1 MNGERKPMELG
12 RFRMLVDAY
21 GATPERWPDDERDG
35 ALALLA
41 TSTEAQALRHEAGR
55 LDSALDQIPELAPS
69 PALMARILAESET
82 PKRSKHRWFDMLVE
96 TVWPGARLWQPL
108 GAFAS
113 AAALGLLL
121 GLSQIAEGPVG
132 ANDAFTGVDLDA
144 FAFADVDDE
153 DLSL

>member
-1 MNGERKPMELG
+1 MNGEREPMELG
-12 RFRMLVDAY
+12 RFRTLVDAY
-21 GATPERWPDDERDG
+21 GSTPERWPDDERDE

-41 TSTEAQALRHEAGR
+41 TSAEAQVLRHEAER

-82 PKRSKHRWFDMLVE
+82 PPRTKSRWFDILVE
-96 TVWPGARLWQPL
+96 TIWPGARLWQPL

-121 GLSQIAEGPVG
+121 GFSQVAGGPVG
-132 ANDAFTGVDLDA
+132 ASDAFAGVDLDA